1 MSEHVLELEARELEQ
16 TDIGRRHPHG
26 IDEHLVLSEL
36 AADAVI
42 DRLDEVDGPV
52 DLITFGAVR
61 EICPKCQHGH
71 LKLVLRQRRVRL
83 AHLFC
88 TDCLSCFD
96 AHYVNGAS
104 ALTI

>member
-1 MSEHVLELEARELEQ
+1 MSEYLLEPETQETLDRPVHQPRPREPQEAL
-16 TDIGRRHPHG
+16 I
-26 IDEHLVLSEL
+26 LSEL
-36 AADAVI
+36 APDTVF
-42 DRLDEVDGPV
+42 DHLDDDGPV

-61 EICPKCQHGH
+61 ELCPACRQSH

-88 TDCLSCFD
+88 ADCLRCYD
-96 AHYVNGAS
+96 AHYPNGSA